1 MIKKIKALIFFQIKV
16 ALDNKMDL
24 VYSFFMPLA
33 YLLVNNMSNSHRQ
46 ISSANQLSDLLPFV
60 GYMVVTGVLNGW
72 VMNTLISRERNFL
85 KTFTSIVGNKLY
97 IFTAN
102 FIVNLFSNLLQVLAI
117 VAIYQGVTHS
127 INSLVIL
134 ILLTTAVV
142 MDIIVSLASTI
153 ILISRMKLSSIPMI
167 LTTYIIV
174 GLALSGLQTN
184 NFLLHILLNMVSM
197 YTLTIDVGS
206 LIYHQGN
213 VSMATV
219 MPVLL
224 PIIVIAIVGLILVK
238 KVPVSSIH
246 VRG

>member
-1 MIKKIKALIFFQIKV
+1 
-16 ALDNKMDL
+16 MDL

-33 YLLVNNMSNSHRQ
+33 YLLVNTMSNSHRQ

-97 IFTAN
+97 IFAAN
-102 FIVNLFSNLLQVLAI
+102 FVVNLFSNLLQVLAI
-117 VAIYQGVTHS
+117 VAIYQGITHS

>member
-1 MIKKIKALIFFQIKV
+1 
-16 ALDNKMDL
+16 
-24 VYSFFMPLA
+24 MPLA
-33 YLLVNNMSNSHRQ
+33 YLLVNTMSNSHRQ

-97 IFTAN
+97 IFAAN
-102 FIVNLFSNLLQVLAI
+102 FVVNLFSNLLQVLAI
-117 VAIYQGVTHS
+117 VAIYQGITHS

>member
-1 MIKKIKALIFFQIKV
+1 M
-16 ALDNKMDL
+16 
-24 VYSFFMPLA
+24 
-33 YLLVNNMSNSHRQ
+33 
-46 ISSANQLSDLLPFV
+46 
-60 GYMVVTGVLNGW
+60 
-72 VMNTLISRERNFL
+72 
-85 KTFTSIVGNKLY
+85 
-97 IFTAN
+97 
-102 FIVNLFSNLLQVLAI
+102 
-117 VAIYQGVTHS
+117 AIYQGITHS

-206 LIYHQGN
+206 LIYQQGN
-213 VSMATV
+213 LSIVTV
-219 MPVLL
+219 VPVLL

>member
-16 ALDNKMDL
+16 ALDNKIDL

-33 YLLVNNMSNSHRQ
+33 YLLVNTMSNSHRQ

-97 IFTAN
+97 IFAAN
-102 FIVNLFSNLLQVLAI
+102 FVVNLFSNLLQVLAI
-117 VAIYQGVTHS
+117 VAIYQGITHS

-213 VSMATV
+213 LSIVTV

>member
-33 YLLVNNMSNSHRQ
+33 YLLVNTMSNSHRQ

-97 IFTAN
+97 IFAAN
-102 FIVNLFSNLLQVLAI
+102 FVVNLFSNLLQVLAI
-117 VAIYQGVTHS
+117 VAIYQGITHS

>member
-1 MIKKIKALIFFQIKV
+1 
-16 ALDNKMDL
+16 
-24 VYSFFMPLA
+24 
-33 YLLVNNMSNSHRQ
+33 
-46 ISSANQLSDLLPFV
+46 
-60 GYMVVTGVLNGW
+60 
-72 VMNTLISRERNFL
+72 MNTLISRERNFL

-97 IFTAN
+97 IFAAN
-102 FIVNLFSNLLQVLAI
+102 FVVNLFSNLLQVLAI
-117 VAIYQGVTHS
+117 VAIYQGITHS

-206 LIYHQGN
+206 LIYQQGN
-213 VSMATV
+213 VSKATV

-224 PIIVIAIVGLILVK
+224 PIIVVTIVGLILVK

>member
-1 MIKKIKALIFFQIKV
+1 
-16 ALDNKMDL
+16 
-24 VYSFFMPLA
+24 
-33 YLLVNNMSNSHRQ
+33 
-46 ISSANQLSDLLPFV
+46 
-60 GYMVVTGVLNGW
+60 
-72 VMNTLISRERNFL
+72 
-85 KTFTSIVGNKLY
+85 
-97 IFTAN
+97 
-102 FIVNLFSNLLQVLAI
+102 
-117 VAIYQGVTHS
+117 
-127 INSLVIL
+127 
-134 ILLTTAVV
+134 

-206 LIYHQGN
+206 LIYQQGN
-213 VSMATV
+213 LSIVTV
-219 MPVLL
+219 VPVLL

>member
-16 ALDNKMDL
+16 ALDNKVDL

-33 YLLVNNMSNSHRQ
+33 YLLVNTMSNSHRQ

-97 IFTAN
+97 IFAAN
-102 FIVNLFSNLLQVLAI
+102 FVVNLFSNLLQVLAI
-117 VAIYQGVTHS
+117 VAIYQGITHS

-184 NFLLHILLNMVSM
+184 NFFLHILLNMVSM

-206 LIYHQGN
+206 LIYQQGN

-219 MPVLL
+219 VPVLL
-224 PIIVIAIVGLILVK
+224 PIIVITIVGLILVK